1 MPSVKPTKHLPAFD
15 KRKEIRDN
23 LNVIDQSYQLSFLPM
38 EIGEETP
45 FGLHNKALNSG
56 LNTKPFELGRD

>member
-15 KRKEIRDN
+15 KKEIRK
-23 LNVIDQSYQLSFLPM
+23 LNVIDQSDQQRLPM

-45 FGLHNKALNSG
+45 FGLHDKTLHSG
-56 LNTKPFELGRD
+56 LNTKPFEFGRD